1 MANCTFS
8 WISWSRAES
17 SAPAAIALKCR
28 GVPFCFVQFVMHN
41 LICVHGKLHFLI
53 SLAAFAVSLFLVYRP
68 KRLQDKIF
76 KRLFEAAEIAKFTP
90 EERDAYEESLKHYR
104 DLKNVV
110 NTSREEGI
118 EQGIRETAKR
128 MKAKGVPNSEISEW
142 TGLSDEDID
151 EL

>member
-1 MANCTFS
+1 M
-8 WISWSRAES
+8 
-17 SAPAAIALKCR
+17 
-28 GVPFCFVQFVMHN
+28 
-41 LICVHGKLHFLI
+41 HGKLHFLI

-110 NTSREEGI
+110 DTSREEGI